1 MSGKKFRVG
10 RSHVGLGLF
19 ATEFID
25 KGSFIVEYKGRMLP
39 DAVACE
45 LSDRG
50 AKYLYE
56 INSRWTVDGSSRRNV
71 ARYANHSC
79 RPNAESDVTR
89 DKKIIIRAIK
99 RIFPGDEITYDYG
112 RDYFNLI
119 LKGIGCK
126 CDKCRGIPGKPGPRP
141 GWKATNGYANGNGHL
156 NGNGHTN
163 GNGHANGNGY
173 ANGNGRANG
182 RRAPKN
188 GANGYANNGHSR
200 KGRPGNDRASP

>member
-1 MSGKKFRVG
+1 HRRRCARAKKYLHPAARACNSTRMSGKKFRVG
-10 RSHVGLGLF
+10 RSHVGLGLV
-19 ATEFID
+19 ANEFID

-56 INSRWTVDGSSRRNV
+56 INSRWSVDGSSRRNV

-119 LKGIGCK
+119 IKKLGCK
-126 CDKCRGIPGKPGPRP
+126 CDKGQGIAALPPGPRP
-141 GWKATNGYANGNGHL
+141 GWNTKPAKSNGMGANGS
-156 NGNGHTN
+156 
-163 GNGHANGNGY
+163 
-173 ANGNGRANG
+173 RANG
-182 RRAPKN
+182 
-188 GANGYANNGHSR
+188 
-200 KGRPGNDRASP
+200 